1 MWILAKLE
9 PIIFQ
14 LLGLNQCSR
23 FQKNIVAN
31 RINQCFSYYLQPNQ
45 LVHWDLHVG
54 GGRRFFHDLFL
65 IFNNSNWI
73 WFSFSLPSLPSP
85 PLFFVFLP
93 YVDHF
98 LFFNSSTPS
107 NSKLWDQ
114 PHLFGSTFNGL
125 IYIQLKVKY
134 HNFLGKNQKWIYEPL
149 SFPLVWPLP

>member
-1 MWILAKLE
+1 L
-9 PIIFQ
+9 
-14 LLGLNQCSR
+14 
-23 FQKNIVAN
+23 
-31 RINQCFSYYLQPNQ
+31 
-45 LVHWDLHVG
+45 
-54 GGRRFFHDLFL
+54 FFC
-65 IFNNSNWI
+65 
-73 WFSFSLPSLPSP
+73 
-85 PLFFVFLP
+85 FFVFLP